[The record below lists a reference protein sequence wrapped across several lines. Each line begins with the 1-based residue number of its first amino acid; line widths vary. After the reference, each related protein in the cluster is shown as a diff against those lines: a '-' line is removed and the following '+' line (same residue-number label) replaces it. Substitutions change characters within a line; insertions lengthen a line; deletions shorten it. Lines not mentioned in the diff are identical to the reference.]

1 MIMLHRVLASF
12 SIDMLR
18 ILLALYF
25 VNLIKCQQDY
35 HGDSPQ
41 PYQAHKVYHHK
52 PPPPPPKPYQAPKVY
67 QQPSKP
73 HQKSPKPYQAP
84 SHHHHVY
91 HHWEAPQPY
100 EDSSFGGVVTGGSPH
115 AYGDNYLAPMQGP
128 GGGISHR
135 FQKPSSIWRLV
146 QPMTAFWSRMP
157 EPARPVVEPRCEAM
171 YDCLAWPFMECMV
184 RIRNTRRSIVN
195 MVCPTNYAEP
205 ERLVNI
211 ESSGQV

>member
-12 SIDMLR
+12 SSDMLR

-25 VNLIKCQQDY
+25 VNLINCQQDY
-35 HGDSPQ
+35 YGDSPQ

-52 PPPPPPKPYQAPKVY
+52 PPPPKPYQAPKVY
-67 QQPSKP
+67 HQSSRPQQE
-73 HQKSPKPYQAP
+73 SPKPYQAP
-84 SHHHHVY
+84 SIQHVY

-100 EDSSFGGVVTGGSPH
+100 EDSSYGGLTKPQGAPH
-115 AYGDNYLAPMQGP
+115 AYGDNYLAPIMKGP

-135 FQKPSSIWRLV
+135 FQKPSSIWQLV
-146 QPMTAFWSRMP
+146 QPMTAKWSRMP

-184 RIRNTRRSIVN
+184 SITNIQDEVFETWSVRRIMLRK
-195 MVCPTNYAEP
+195 
-205 ERLVNI
+205 L
-211 ESSGQV
+211 

>member
-12 SIDMLR
+12 SSDMLR

-25 VNLIKCQQDY
+25 VNLINCQQDY
-35 HGDSPQ
+35 GDSPQ

-67 QQPSKP
+67 HQSSRPQQE
-73 HQKSPKPYQAP
+73 SPKPYQAP
-84 SHHHHVY
+84 SHHHVY

-100 EDSSFGGVVTGGSPH
+100 EDSSYGGLTKPQGAPH
-115 AYGDNYLAPMQGP
+115 AYGDNYLAPIMKGP

-135 FQKPSSIWRLV
+135 FQKPSSIWQLV

-157 EPARPVVEPRCEAM
+157 EPARPLVEPRCEAM

-184 RIRNTRRSIVN
+184 RNMNTRRCILN
-195 MVCPTNYAEP
+195 MVFPTNYAEKAFS
-205 ERLVNI
+205 
-211 ESSGQV
+211 ESKVSLNV